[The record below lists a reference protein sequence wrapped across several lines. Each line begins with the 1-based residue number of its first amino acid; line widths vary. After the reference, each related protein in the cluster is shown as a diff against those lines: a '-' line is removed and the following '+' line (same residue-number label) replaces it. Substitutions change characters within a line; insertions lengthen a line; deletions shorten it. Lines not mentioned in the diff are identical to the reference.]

1 MLTEAGDDAYEMV
14 TYYKKFKTKGL
25 QNVES
30 EKRENIEILRN
41 LGPLANQYNRDDLA
55 KKYTD
60 LFTQASTIY

>member
-1 MLTEAGDDAYEMV
+1 V

-30 EKRENIEILRN
+30 EKRENIDILRN
-41 LGPLANQYNRDDLA
+41 LGPLARQYNRNDLA